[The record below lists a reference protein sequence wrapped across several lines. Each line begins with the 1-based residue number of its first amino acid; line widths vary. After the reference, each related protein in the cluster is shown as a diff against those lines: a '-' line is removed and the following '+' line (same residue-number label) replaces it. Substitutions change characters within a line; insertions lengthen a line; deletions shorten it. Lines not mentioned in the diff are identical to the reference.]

1 MVVGNKYVGAK
12 PKTMTYHGTVTI
24 TTQVEAETDEEAKL
38 KVVQQCQQL
47 EHSVLY
53 SNTQVM
59 PNYEDD

>member
-1 MVVGNKYVGAK
+1 
-12 PKTMTYHGTVTI
+12 MTYHGTVTI
-24 TTQVEAETDEEAKL
+24 ITQVEAETDEEAKL